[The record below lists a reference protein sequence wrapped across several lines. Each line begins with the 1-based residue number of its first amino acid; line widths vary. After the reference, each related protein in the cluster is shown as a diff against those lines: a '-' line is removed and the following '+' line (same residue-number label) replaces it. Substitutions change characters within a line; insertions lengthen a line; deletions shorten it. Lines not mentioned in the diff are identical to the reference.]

1 MATGKP
7 GGRAALA
14 WCLACIAA
22 GIAIAYAYPGA
33 YIQDPAL
40 HFLRARWMWSH
51 PWMLVDV
58 WDRPLFTL
66 AYSLPAALPPAGI
79 AYAAAKLCTVAVT
92 VVAAWLTW
100 DLAAEYQ
107 LGRPALVI
115 PLMWLQPCVFLLSA
129 ETTPEPLFAMMFALA
144 LLLYRRGRLAPSAIV
159 VSMLILVR
167 PEGIALAVL
176 WALCTIRDPRAGET
190 LGKRAAVTSA
200 LLVGPAVW
208 WYLSAQITTD
218 WLFIVHNWP
227 SLSASLGASLF
238 GGKAESPLRQWAQIA
253 GVVLALPFAVGL
265 VASLWGRRLGMPVA
279 AVATLLVAHIALGG
293 TGVFGWAP
301 VPAAFVC
308 VAPAIAL
315 ITLDGWNVLA
325 AGASSWIPVGARR
338 GVGLGVTAAV
348 MVISLVGDLLVV
360 DAQQPGRDW
369 HPVAEM
375 GKWFAGHP
383 QPVTRMVWS
392 EAYAGVQFGRDP
404 DESALTYGDRAKD
417 VVFLTA
423 APHGTVVAWDS
434 DIGPSWYGL
443 TGAQIEQI
451 GYTVLQHQTYSEM
464 GRLPSWVEAVPGVG
478 RLQTLLRL
486 DRSVAPRL
494 QELWLLY
501 RP

>member
-7 GGRAALA
+7 GGRAALG
-14 WCLACIAA
+14 WCVACIAA
-22 GIAIAYAYPGA
+22 GVAIAYAYPGA

-66 AYSLPAALPPAGI
+66 AYSLPAALPPVGI
-79 AYAAAKLCTVAVT
+79 AYAAAKLSSVAVT

-100 DLAAEYQ
+100 ELAGEYR

-129 ETTPEPLFAMMFALA
+129 ETTPEPLFALMFALA
-144 LLLYRRGRLAPSAIV
+144 LLLYRRGRMAPSALV
-159 VSMLILVR
+159 VSLLILVR

-190 LGKRAAVTSA
+190 FGKRAAVTSA
-200 LLVGPAVW
+200 LLVAPAVW

-227 SLSASLGASLF
+227 SLSAPFLGGVS
-238 GGKAESPLRQWAQIA
+238 GDPLQQWAQIA
-253 GVVLALPFAVGL
+253 GVVLALPFAVGV
-265 VASLWGRRLGMPVA
+265 VASLWGRRLGMPLA
-279 AVATLLVAHIALGG
+279 AVATVLVVHLAIGG
-293 TGVFGWAP
+293 TGVFGWSP
-301 VPAAFVC
+301 VAAAFVC

-315 ITLDGWNVLA
+315 ITLDGWNALA
-325 AGASSWIPVGARR
+325 AGASSWIPADARL
-338 GVGLGVTAAV
+338 GVGWGVTAVV
-348 MVISLVGDLLVV
+348 MVISLAGDLLLV
-360 DAQQPGRDW
+360 DAQQPARDW
-369 HPVAEM
+369 RPVAEM
-375 GKWFAGHP
+375 REWFAGHP
-383 QPVTRMVWS
+383 QPVARMVWS

-404 DESALTYGDRAKD
+404 DESALTYHDRAKD
-417 VVFLTA
+417 AAFLAA
-423 APHGTVVAWDS
+423 APQGTLVAWDS
-434 DIGPSWYGL
+434 DIGPSWYGI

-478 RLQTLLRL
+478 RLRSLLRL
-486 DRSVAPRL
+486 DRGAPPRV